1 MKQEGQITKGT
12 GGLGGSSLLEWPQ
25 QNAADGLAY
34 STVEQV
40 ASLIVVIVTDRGEFQ
55 NLIKLYTFNMYKLI
69 VCQYLNKAV

>member
-34 STVEQV
+34 STVEQA
-40 ASLIVVIVTDRGEFQ
+40 ASLIVVIVTDRGESF
-55 NLIKLYTFNMYKLI
+55 KT
-69 VCQYLNKAV
+69 